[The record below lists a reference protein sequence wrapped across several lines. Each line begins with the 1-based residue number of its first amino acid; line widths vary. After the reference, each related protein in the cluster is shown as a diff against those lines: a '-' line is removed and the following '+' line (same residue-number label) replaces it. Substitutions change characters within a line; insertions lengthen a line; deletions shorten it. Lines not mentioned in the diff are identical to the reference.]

1 MSESAAVEKL
11 IRVLGRPRA
20 EALIA
25 DTLREIGLPDL
36 TEAESRL
43 RFGHALTQRGGVVEA
58 IGRAIKIQAI
68 LEGAS
73 EASLATRPQLAAVGG
88 RR

>member
-11 IRVLGRPRA
+11 IRVLGRARA

-25 DTLREIGLPDL
+25 DTLREIGLSDL
-36 TEAESRL
+36 GEAESRL

-73 EASLATRPQLAAVGG
+73 AASLARPPLAAVGG
-88 RR
+88 GRR